1 MNIDMTPEIAERR
14 ISSYSDIFTMGHK
27 ALAELFSG
35 DVVVEEKIDG
45 SQISFGRVGGELL
58 MRSKG
63 KQLVVL
69 APEKMFAK
77 AVDAVA
83 QVFHLMPEGVTFRGE
98 YLQSPKHN
106 TLAYERVPKNHIVIF
121 DVDKGNQD
129 YASPSEKFT
138 WAEQLGFEVV
148 PLLRVG
154 RIESVD
160 QIKSLVPATSL
171 LGGAQP
177 EGIVIKNYARFGP
190 DKKILMGKYVRP
202 EFQEAHAT
210 EWKKTNPVQS
220 DIIDSLIA
228 AHKTEARWEKAVQHL
243 RDAGKLEQ
251 SPKDIAALLG
261 EVEADIEKEC
271 EEQIKAALWK
281 WAWPKIARGTKAG
294 LPEWYKNRLLEGA
307 ITNLS
312 RPTTA

>member
-1 MNIDMTPEIAERR
+1 MNAEASVVDGPR

-27 ALAELFSG
+27 ALAELFSSE
-35 DVVVEEKIDG
+35 VVVEEKIDG
-45 SQISFGRVGGELL
+45 SQISFGRVNGELL

-63 KQLVVL
+63 KQLVIL

-83 QVFHLMPEGVTFRGE
+83 QIFHMLPEGVTFRGE

-106 TLAYERVPKNHIVIF
+106 TLAYERVPNNHIVIF

-129 YASPSEKFT
+129 YASPAEKYVF
-138 WAEQLGFEVV
+138 AQQLGFETV
-148 PLLRVG
+148 PHLFTG
-154 RIESVD
+154 KIESVE
-160 QIKSLVPATSL
+160 QIKALVPAASM

-177 EGIVIKNYARFGP
+177 EGVVIKNYARFGQ

-210 EWKKTNPVQS
+210 GWKKTNPVQT
-220 DIIDSLIA
+220 DIIDALIA
-228 AHKTEARWEKAVQHL
+228 SYKTEARWEKAVQHL

-251 SPKDIAALLG
+251 SPKDIAALLN

-271 EEQIKAALWK
+271 IDEIKAKLWS
-281 WAWPKIARGTKAG
+281 WAWHKIARGAKAG
-294 LPEWYKNRLLEGA
+294 LPEWYKNRLLENAVGGK
-307 ITNLS
+307 
-312 RPTTA
+312 